1 MRVIGLDVG
10 YAIAGWS
17 ILETVTSNSF
27 KLIDYGAI
35 TTNKDTE
42 KGERLIYIYD
52 QLSYII
58 QKYKPNISSV
68 ESLFFFKNQKTV
80 IPVGEVRGVILLAL
94 AKNNVEVF
102 SYTPLQI
109 KMAVTSYG
117 RADKK
122 QVQNMVKLLCKLD
135 HIPKPDDAADAI
147 AAAICHVNMSRVLN
161 IK

>member
-1 MRVIGLDVG
+1 MRIIGLDVG

-17 ILETVTSNSF
+17 IIETDNPNNF

-35 TTNKDTE
+35 ITDKDTD
-42 KGERLIYIYD
+42 KGERLKLVYN

-58 QKYKPNISSV
+58 QQFKPNEASV

-80 IPVGEVRGVILLAL
+80 IPVGEIRGVILLAL
-94 AKNNVEVF
+94 AMNDVKVF

-122 QVQNMVKLLCKLD
+122 QVQNMVKLLCKMD

-147 AAAICHVNMSRVLN
+147 AAAICHVNMNRVL
-161 IK
+161 KLK